1 VAMRDGDFKVLAK
14 VDLPKMQNVHAGV
27 AEQVRAASLSKISIF
42 NMRED
47 IAESE
52 DLAGKDEAQTK
63 VFTEKLTK
71 MYRELT
77 TDSHVWTPVE

>member
-1 VAMRDGDFKVLAK
+1 
-14 VDLPKMQNVHAGV
+14 
-27 AEQVRAASLSKISIF
+27 
-42 NMRED
+42 MRED

-63 VFTEKLTK
+63 AFTEKLTK

-77 TDSHVWTPVE
+77 TGSHVWTPVK